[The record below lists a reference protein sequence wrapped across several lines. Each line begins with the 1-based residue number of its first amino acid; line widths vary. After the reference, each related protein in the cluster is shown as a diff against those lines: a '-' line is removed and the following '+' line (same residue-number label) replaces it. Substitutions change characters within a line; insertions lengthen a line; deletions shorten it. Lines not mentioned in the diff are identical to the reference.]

1 MSVHLI
7 RYLCSFGIIVVIW
20 RLHERML
27 SVVNL
32 CYLSK
37 LYLFQ
42 LIDRVISGQIQLI
55 VVTNIY
61 KTSRVCN
68 INLIVLLAFSF
79 F

>member
-68 INLIVLLAFSF
+68 INTIVFLAF
-79 F
+79 

>member
-7 RYLCSFGIIVVIW
+7 RYLCSFVIIVVIW
-20 RLHERML
+20 RLHERMH

-61 KTSRVCN
+61 KTSKVCN
-68 INLIVLLAFSF
+68 INMIVFLAFSLF
-79 F
+79 

>member
-1 MSVHLI
+1 MH
-7 RYLCSFGIIVVIW
+7 
-20 RLHERML
+20 

-61 KTSRVCN
+61 KTSRVGN
-68 INLIVLLAFSF
+68 INMIVFLAFSF

>member
-68 INLIVLLAFSF
+68 INMIVFLAFSF

>member
-1 MSVHLI
+1 MMH
-7 RYLCSFGIIVVIW
+7 
-20 RLHERML
+20 

-55 VVTNIY
+55 VVTDIY

-68 INLIVLLAFSF
+68 INMIVFLAFSF